1 TVTDANVVLGRIN
14 PDYFLGGRMRLDAGR
29 AREAIE
35 TLAEPLGL
43 SAERAAAAV
52 VEIVD
57 SQMADLIRRVTVER
71 GLDPAGFTIFCYGGA
86 GGLHAGAYARKL
98 GCPHVVVPRTA
109 AVFSAY
115 GIGVSDAKR
124 VAVASDP
131 MREPFDLGRWRA
143 RFDELRDSLVA
154 ELEEQ
159 RLPVER
165 LTLSRFVDLQ
175 LSGQVHA
182 VRVPIED
189 GDLEADDGGERVIER
204 FVELYEEK
212 YGRGTAYRRA
222 GVEAITFTVE
232 ATSVL
237 PIPTAAWLPDEGADA
252 ADALK
257 GERSV
262 HLADGGVPEPVAVYD
277 AERLQPG
284 NELAGP
290 ALVEADDTTVLVHPG
305 QRLWVDGL
313 LNLRIET
320 A

>member
-1 TVTDANVVLGRIN
+1 
-14 PDYFLGGRMRLDAGR
+14 
-29 AREAIE
+29 
-35 TLAEPLGL
+35 
-43 SAERAAAAV
+43 
-52 VEIVD
+52 
-57 SQMADLIRRVTVER
+57 
-71 GLDPAGFTIFCYGGA
+71 
-86 GGLHAGAYARKL
+86 
-98 GCPHVVVPRTA
+98 
-109 AVFSAY
+109 
-115 GIGVSDAKR
+115 
-124 VAVASDP
+124 
-131 MREPFDLGRWRA
+131 
-143 RFDELRDSLVA
+143 
-154 ELEEQ
+154 
-159 RLPVER
+159 
-165 LTLSRFVDLQ
+165 
-175 LSGQVHA
+175 
-182 VRVPIED
+182 
-189 GDLEADDGGERVIER
+189 
-204 FVELYEEK
+204 
-212 YGRGTAYRRA
+212 GRGTAYRRA

-320 A
+320 ACAPRPSASSCSPTSRWRRSSRSPATPRSSATATSGSRTTGCRRTSSSCWQRSRSRPRS